1 LDNSEKFL
9 TLTCTTDEKEQNTGN
24 SGVYIEPG
32 KPTQNAIKKRFNK
45 SDRKNVPDTFVF
57 DTLDEVRE
65 QTEQWMHDYNHYRPY
80 DGLNGKYTPD
90 IERWKTLQHT
100 YSYAKFTAFQHH

>member
-1 LDNSEKFL
+1 VKKIL
-9 TLTCTTDEKEQNTGN
+9 TLICTIDEKEQNTRN
-24 SGVYIEPG
+24 SGCIYRTWQTHAECLY
-32 KPTQNAIKKRFNK
+32 KRFNK
-45 SDRKNVPDTFVF
+45 SYCKNVPDAFVV

-80 DGLNGKYTPD
+80 DGLNGKNTPD

-100 YSYAKFTAFQHH
+100 YSYAKFTACQHH